1 MPPKKLEPT
10 WLRTVVDVVVASAA
24 AAFAFAAVA
33 AAAKFWVLCATDL
46 KTRFE
51 NEAPFIWKY
60 GGDLKTRFENEAPF
74 TCKYGVRACWWHS

>member
-10 WLRTVVDVVVASAA
+10 WLRTVVDVVVASAD

-33 AAAKFWVLCATDL
+33 AEFGVLCATEL

-51 NEAPFIWKY
+51 TEAPFIWKY
-60 GGDLKTRFENEAPF
+60 GGDLKTRFEN
-74 TCKYGVRACWWHS
+74 

>member
-10 WLRTVVDVVVASAA
+10 WLRTVVDVVVASAD

-74 TCKYGVRACWWHS
+74 TCKYGGQSMLVA

>member
-24 AAFAFAAVA
+24 AAAFAFA

-46 KTRFE
+46 KTRFDMK
-51 NEAPFIWKY
+51 PLSY
-60 GGDLKTRFENEAPF
+60 GNMVGT
-74 TCKYGVRACWWHS
+74 